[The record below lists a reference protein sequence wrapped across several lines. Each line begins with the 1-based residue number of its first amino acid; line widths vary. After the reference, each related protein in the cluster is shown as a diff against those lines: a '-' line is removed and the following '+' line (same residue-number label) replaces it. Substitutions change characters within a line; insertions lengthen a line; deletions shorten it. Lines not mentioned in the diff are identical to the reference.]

1 MKKKAFLLC
10 AAAAVTLTAS
20 VSVCALP
27 VMAQT
32 EPAPAAAV
40 QTLGEDQVTVVPMDY
55 SYDYDHDYDY
65 DSGYHY
71 ADTTTAKKKSPDW
84 LKIIL
89 ISLGISLVVTGITVF
104 FIYNGY
110 KNNGK
115 TEPYEYTKKAPL
127 ELTDKAD
134 ELVDVRVTT
143 RTIHRD

>member
-20 VSVCALP
+20 VSVCAL
-27 VMAQT
+27 
-32 EPAPAAAV
+32 
-40 QTLGEDQVTVVPMDY
+40 
-55 SYDYDHDYDY
+55 DYDHDYDY